1 MAEDGERSAIYK
13 IRWEILVMAVSLIL
27 IAVVVYA
34 IPNDFSLKML
44 EEREKQRALE
54 QTGAQ
59 EQVQGQGS
67 GTIGSISDE
76 GSIP

>member
-1 MAEDGERSAIYK
+1 MVDDGERSVIYK
-13 IRWEILVMAVSLIL
+13 IRWEILVMAISLIL

-54 QTGAQ
+54 QTGI
-59 EQVQGQGS
+59 QGQGEGS
-67 GTIGSISDE
+67 AAMNKGTI
-76 GSIP
+76 P